1 MNNNIASTLKRLRYA
16 SHVSVKQAASRL
28 KQYDIDISPK
38 TIYGYESGLSMPNA
52 DVFVALCQI
61 YDTDHP
67 SAPAD
72 NECLHTKNMP
82 FSQEELSFLY
92 DFKALDSF
100 GQDIV
105 RQILEHEKERIRQTS
120 KTANANIIPPV

>member
-1 MNNNIASTLKRLRYA
+1 MNNNIASMLKQLRYT

-61 YDTDHP
+61 YHSDCTV
-67 SAPAD
+67 APAE

-105 RQILEHEKERIRQTS
+105 RQILEHEKERIRRQQST
-120 KTANANIIPPV
+120 